1 MEMWMDW
8 IASGT
13 RRQSVERGGAS
24 EYIYIECVT
33 DVVDAGL
40 AGDEPVRGAAVRER
54 GQRVVCRVLH
64 HSSRHGQGA
73 DAVAGWGGKY
83 RGMLG
88 TMRTVAA
95 EEGVGALWKGV
106 TPGIR
111 RQVLFGG
118 LRIGMYEP
126 VKKFYV
132 GEDHVGD
139 VPLHMK
145 LAAGLTTGGLGI
157 MVASPTDLV
166 KVRMQA
172 EGKLPA
178 GTPKKYPSA
187 MSAYG
192 IIVKQEGVAALWTG
206 LTPNI
211 MRNSIINAAELV
223 SYDQFKETFL
233 GIGMKDDVFT
243 HIGSALGAGFVACLV
258 GSPVDVVKSRVMGE
272 SAGKYKGFVD
282 CCVKTL
288 AHEGPMAFY
297 GGFLPNF
304 ARLGGWNVCMF
315 LTLEQVRKAMRENN
329 IAAL

>member
-1 MEMWMDW
+1 MRREGVRVGDCERTREMAETRTPVLSPFVGQLC
-8 IASGT
+8 ASAFSASFAEFCTIPLDTAKVRLQLQGGG
-13 RRQSVERGGAS
+13 GGAK
-24 EYIYIECVT
+24 
-33 DVVDAGL
+33 
-40 AGDEPVRGAAVRER
+40 
-54 GQRVVCRVLH
+54 
-64 HSSRHGQGA
+64 
-73 DAVAGWGGKY
+73 KY
-83 RGMLG
+83 GGMLG

-95 EEGVGALWKGV
+95 EEGLGALWKGI
-106 TPGIR
+106 TPGIH

-145 LAAGLTTGGLGI
+145 IAAGLTTGGLGI

-211 MRNSIINAAELV
+211 MRNSIINAAELA
-223 SYDQFKETFL
+223 SSDQFKQTFL

-243 HIGSALGAGFVACLV
+243 HIGSALGAGFVACVV
-258 GSPVDVVKSRVMGE
+258 GSPVDVVKSRVMGD
-272 SAGKYKGFVD
+272 SVGKYKGFVD

-288 AHEGPMAFY
+288 THEGPMAFY